1 MIMIGGDPMKKTL
14 KILLFL
20 TIGLAVFLL
29 LWHLNGSPGFTP
41 EMAMEKV
48 LHTHLIEDAQLILCT
63 DGDNAVMNRR
73 MKNMAALTDTHLYYC
88 EMMGDPFLPWFEP
101 GVWQRSEGLWSQPRG
116 EVMTAMLGST
126 QYRGRPQV
134 WSLPLYLLPED
145 ENPAWDR
152 AEAAL
157 TFDYRGMGGAWD
169 CAITYT
175 ADEMRRTDS
184 LTTLWFTEHDGYF
197 TGTPPADRL
206 ANVTYEAWMT
216 LYSRGKANM
225 TLEIT
230 LYAGDRPVHTEQQI
244 LVGR

>member
-1 MIMIGGDPMKKTL
+1 MMKKLKKTY

-20 TIGLAVFLL
+20 SIGLLVFFLF
-29 LWHLNGSPGFTP
+29 WRASGSPGFTP
-41 EMAMEKV
+41 EMAMEKL

-101 GVWQRSEGLWSQPRG
+101 GIWQRSEGLWSQPRG
-116 EVMTAMLGST
+116 EKLTAMLGST

-134 WSLPLYLLPED
+134 WSLPLYILPED
-145 ENPAWDR
+145 ESLTWDR

-157 TFDYRGMGGAWD
+157 TIDDRGMGGKWD

-175 ADEMRRTDS
+175 ADGIRSAET

-206 ANVTYEAWMT
+206 ASVTYEAWMT
-216 LYSRGKANM
+216 LYSCGKADM

-230 LYAGDRPVHTEQQI
+230 LYSGDRPVYTEQQI
-244 LVGR
+244 LVER